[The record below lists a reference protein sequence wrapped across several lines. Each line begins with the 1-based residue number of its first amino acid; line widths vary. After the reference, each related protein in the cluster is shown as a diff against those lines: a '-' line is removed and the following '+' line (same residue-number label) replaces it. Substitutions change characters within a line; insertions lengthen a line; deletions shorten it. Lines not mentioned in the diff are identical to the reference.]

1 MMRVPSSWTLL
12 GYPGI
17 AILFFLVAALAGI
30 ALAVWIIA
38 TDRKVAQTDHHRHG
52 TGR

>member
-17 AILFFLVAALAGI
+17 AILFFLLAAAAGVALAI
-30 ALAVWIIA
+30 WILA
-38 TDRKVAQTDHHRHG
+38 TDRKVAQANHHQRS
-52 TGR
+52 TTQ